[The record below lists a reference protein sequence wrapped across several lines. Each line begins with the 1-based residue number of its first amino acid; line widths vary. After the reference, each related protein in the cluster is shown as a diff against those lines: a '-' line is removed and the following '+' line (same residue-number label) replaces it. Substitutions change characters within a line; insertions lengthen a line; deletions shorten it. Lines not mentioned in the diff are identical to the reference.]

1 VTITFSIFR
10 LCRLL
15 FLYAAFS
22 SFFFAQAQ
30 HKKKNLFY
38 DREKTKLQAV
48 YYVLGNNQNVIDSI
62 YEEYYD
68 NGQLRSRGNYRMN
81 KPIGLWEYFHENG
94 ALRMKGE
101 IQDFQNNGYWTYYYE
116 NGAKYMEGNLEKGQK
131 TGNWTQYY
139 ENGKLKSKGT
149 YVQNNAN
156 GPWYYFYEDGSIKA
170 FTFYEKGKG
179 FYREYYKS
187 GGVKLEGLLVD
198 GKSDS
203 VWNYYHENGKLKA
216 TGVERG
222 GLKDGFWK
230 FMHETGLLASEG
242 LYLNGVPFGSWRYF
256 HENGALSMEGSHKDG
271 EKDGFW
277 KLYYP
282 TGEFKAESQFKLG
295 EGPYKEYYE
304 SGKMKVTGYIKKGL
318 NEGSW
323 VYYHEDG
330 SIEGYCEF
338 VNGEGKFTGY
348 YPNGIKKMEG
358 VIQNGVKTGVWKLYK
373 PKGELAGFYR
383 TYYEDK
389 QTVFVPLQ
397 ETEDTLKKEAIDET
411 FPNKKVVEESK
422 NNISKRRR
430 LSKIRYFR
438 PRLTEYKA
446 LIISTNPLA
455 MFVYRQIPF
464 CAEYTI
470 EERLGM
476 QFTYTY
482 YKRPFFSNSNTLSP
496 LYIASEGHGF
506 ELMQKFY
513 HPNTGLGSLYFGHS
527 LRYKRMNFSTT
538 ANDTLSVSEKIFHYK
553 LGQHSFEYAIVG
565 GNRFFLS
572 GHDDSR
578 GWTLDFFVGL
588 AIGKLT
594 NRYNTSA
601 GYFPHEK
608 IFEDVPQK
616 EVYFTGKLG
625 FTFGYMF

>member
-1 VTITFSIFR
+1 LCAVLFFSFCA
-10 LCRLL
+10 L
-15 FLYAAFS
+15 
-22 SFFFAQAQ
+22 AQ
-30 HKKKNLFY
+30 HKQKTRFY
-38 DREKTKLQAV
+38 DREKTKLQVV
-48 YYVLGNNQNVIDSI
+48 YYVLGNNQNVIDSL
-62 YEEYYD
+62 YEEYFY
-68 NGQLRSRGNYRMN
+68 NGQLRSRGNYKMN
-81 KPIGLWEYFHENG
+81 KPVGLWEYFYENG

-101 IQDFQNNGYWTYYYE
+101 IQEFQNHGFWTYYYE
-116 NGAKYMEGNLEKGQK
+116 NGGKNMEGNLEKGQK
-131 TGNWTQYY
+131 NGDWTQYY

-149 YVQNNAN
+149 YVQNKAT
-156 GPWYYFYEDGSIKA
+156 GPWYYFYEDGATKA

-187 GGVKLEGLLVD
+187 GGVKMEGLLVN

-242 LYLNGVPFGSWRYF
+242 LYLNGVPFGNWRYF
-256 HENGALSMEGSHKDG
+256 HENGALSMEGTHKDG

-304 SGKMKVTGYIKKGL
+304 SGKMKVTGYIKKGV

-330 SIEGYCEF
+330 SIEGYCQF

-397 ETEDTLKKEAIDET
+397 EVEDTLKTEVLADTLK
-411 FPNKKVVEESK
+411 NKKMEDDSK
-422 NNISKRRR
+422 NTSTKRRR

-438 PRLTEYKA
+438 PRITEYKA
-446 LIISTNPLA
+446 LLLSTNPLA

-464 CAEYTI
+464 CAEYII
-470 EERLGM
+470 EERLGI
-476 QFTYTY
+476 QFIYTFH
-482 YKRPFFSNSNTLSP
+482 KSPFFSSSNSLPP
-496 LYIASEGHGF
+496 LYIAKEGHSF

-527 LRYKRMNFSTT
+527 FRYKVMNFSTT
-538 ANDTLSVSEKIFHYK
+538 ANDTLAGSEKVFNYK
-553 LGQHSFEYAIVG
+553 LGQKAFEYAIVG
-565 GNRFFLS
+565 GNRIFIS
-572 GHDDSR
+572 GRDDRR

-588 AIGKLT
+588 AIGKLN
-594 NRYNTSA
+594 NRYNTGS
-601 GYFPHEK
+601 GYFPYSL
-608 IFEDVPQK
+608 IFEDVPQN